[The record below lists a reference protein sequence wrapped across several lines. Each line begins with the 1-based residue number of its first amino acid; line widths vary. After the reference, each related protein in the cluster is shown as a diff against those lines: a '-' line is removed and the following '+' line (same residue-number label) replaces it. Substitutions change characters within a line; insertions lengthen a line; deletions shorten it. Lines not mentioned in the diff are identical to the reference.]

1 MDKFKKILNEIKK
14 AFLSGVSFM
23 MPAVVAGGL
32 MLALSLA
39 TGEAQEGQLTITNEF
54 MMNIN
59 VLGKAAFTMM
69 IPILGGYIS
78 YTIAGKPGLAP
89 GMILAYLANNPISES
104 NPAKSGFL
112 GAMLLGVAA
121 GYFVKWIKG
130 FKVPKTIKT
139 IMPIL
144 IIPTVSVFV
153 LGIGYIYLI
162 ATPLSSLMDFLT
174 AFLGNMN
181 GTNKILLA
189 ICIGC
194 MNALDMGGPVTRSVS
209 MFTLALMNEGIY
221 EPNGM
226 FRVTVAIPPI
236 GIFMACQLF
245 KNKFTQGEREA
256 GLAAGIMGC
265 IGITEGAIPFAVS
278 DFKRVVP
285 AGMVGASVGAIIAAM
300 GNVKCYVPHGGFVVL
315 PVVEQKLWFIAAI
328 LIGSLVTAL
337 ILGLVKPTVQEVNKT
352 DKIKKTTSKTA

>member
-1 MDKFKKILNEIKK
+1 MDKFKKILKEIQK

-32 MLALSLA
+32 MLAISLA
-39 TGEAQEGQLTITNEF
+39 TGQKSDGGLQITNQF
-54 MMNIN
+54 MLNIN
-59 VLGKAAFTMM
+59 VLGKAAFAMM

-78 YTIAGKPGLAP
+78 YSIAGKPGLAP
-89 GMILAYLANNPISES
+89 GMILGYIANNAVGES
-104 NPAKSGFL
+104 GAKSGFL
-112 GAMLLGVAA
+112 GAMLLGVAS
-121 GYFVKWIKG
+121 GYLVKFIKNI
-130 FKVPKTIKT
+130 KVNKTIKT

-144 IIPTVSVFV
+144 IIPTVTVFT
-153 LGIGYIYLI
+153 IGVIYIYLI
-162 ATPLSSLMDFLT
+162 STPLAYLMNNLT
-174 AFLGNMN
+174 VFLGNMN

-194 MNALDMGGPVTRSVS
+194 MNAFDMGGPVTKSVS
-209 MFTLALMNEGIY
+209 MFTLALMNEGVY

-226 FRVTVAIPPI
+226 FRITVAIPPI
-236 GIFMACQLF
+236 GIFLATRMF
-245 KNKFTQGEREA
+245 KNKFTQGDRDA

-278 DFKRVVP
+278 DVKRVLP
-285 AGMVGASVGAIIAAM
+285 AGMIGASVGAIIGAI
-300 GNVKCYVPHGGFVVL
+300 GGVKCYVPHGGFVVL

-337 ILGLVKPTVQEVNKT
+337 ILGMTKPVLEEVK
-352 DKIKKTTSKTA
+352 

>member
-1 MDKFKKILNEIKK
+1 MEKFKKTLKEIQK

-32 MLALSLA
+32 MLAISLA
-39 TGEAQEGQLTITNEF
+39 TGEKSDGGLQITNQF
-54 MMNIN
+54 MLNIN
-59 VLGKAAFTMM
+59 VLGKAAFAMM

-78 YTIAGKPGLAP
+78 YSIAGKPGLAP
-89 GMILAYLANNPISES
+89 GMILGFIANNAVGES
-104 NPAKSGFL
+104 GAKSGFL
-112 GAMLLGVAA
+112 GAMLLGVAS
-121 GYFVKWIKG
+121 GYVVKFIKNI
-130 FKVPKTIKT
+130 KVNKSIKT

-144 IIPTVSVFV
+144 IIPTVTVFV
-153 LGIGYIYLI
+153 VGIVYIYLI
-162 ATPLSSLMDFLT
+162 STPLASLMNFLT
-174 AFLGNMN
+174 VFLGNMN

-194 MNALDMGGPVTRSVS
+194 MNAFDMGGPVTKSVS

-226 FRVTVAIPPI
+226 FRITVAIPPI
-236 GIFMACQLF
+236 GIFLATRMF
-245 KNKFTQGEREA
+245 KNKFTQGDRDA

-285 AGMVGASVGAIIAAM
+285 AGMIGASVGAIIGAI
-300 GNVKCYVPHGGFVVL
+300 GGVKCYVPHGGFVVL

-337 ILGLVKPTVQEVNKT
+337 ILGFTKPILEEAK
-352 DKIKKTTSKTA
+352 

>member
-1 MDKFKKILNEIKK
+1 MEKFKKILKEIQK

-32 MLALSLA
+32 MLAISLA
-39 TGEAQEGQLTITNEF
+39 TGEKSDGGLQITNQF
-54 MMNIN
+54 MLNIN

-78 YTIAGKPGLAP
+78 YSIAGKPGLAP
-89 GMILAYLANNPISES
+89 GMILGYIANNAVGES
-104 NPAKSGFL
+104 GAKSGFL
-112 GAMLLGVAA
+112 GAMLLGVAS
-121 GYFVKWIKG
+121 GYLVKFIKNI
-130 FKVPKTIKT
+130 KVNKTIKT

-144 IIPTVSVFV
+144 IIPTVTVFT
-153 LGIGYIYLI
+153 IGVIYIYLVS
-162 ATPLSSLMDFLT
+162 TPLASLMNSLT
-174 AFLGNMN
+174 VFLGNMN

-194 MNALDMGGPVTRSVS
+194 MNAFDMGGPVTKSVS
-209 MFTLALMNEGIY
+209 MFTLALMNEGVY

-226 FRVTVAIPPI
+226 FRITVAIPPI
-236 GIFMACQLF
+236 GIFLATRMF
-245 KNKFTQGEREA
+245 KNKFTQGDRDA

-278 DFKRVVP
+278 DVKRVLP
-285 AGMVGASVGAIIAAM
+285 AGMIGASVGAIIGAI
-300 GNVKCYVPHGGFVVL
+300 GGVKCYVPHGGFVVL

-337 ILGLVKPTVQEVNKT
+337 ILGMTKPVLEETK
-352 DKIKKTTSKTA
+352 